1 MKDPFAFHGI
11 SRRHYF
17 EGWYFNNVA
26 PDGTAYSF
34 IPGVSYDSRG
44 SGHLS
49 GRGYLEKDW
58 GTSMPSAWVWIH
70 GNGFPDPNDSVMI
83 SIVRLDVDGARV
95 GISVRSGPVTIEVNG
110 TRTHAGMLAAPVGG
124 AMDRRIAESLD
135 SKLDLIVTDGGRTV
149 TETAG
154 GSAGIELVGDVDS
167 LRS

>member
-1 MKDPFAFHGI
+1 MECYHEVGSVGHPVTGTLIAGDEQVDFGV
-11 SRRHYF
+11 
-17 EGWYFNNVA
+17 EGQA
-26 PDGTAYSF
+26 
-34 IPGVSYDSRG
+34 I
-44 SGHLS
+44 S

-70 GNGFPDPNDSVMI
+70 GNGFPDPDDSVMI
-83 SIVRLDVDGARV
+83 SIARLDVDAARV

-110 TRTHAGMLAAPVGG
+110 TRTHTGMLAAPVDG

-135 SKLDLIVTDGGRTV
+135 SKLELIVTDGGRTV